1 VGVGLSRV
9 ALIYL
14 TGAVFLMGTAPVAA
28 QGNGRAGAPWTP
40 PGLAKKAGNG
50 TQNTS
55 TRPVESTTTAS
66 ATRLQTFGFWLDTAF
81 VNAPGETWMWVSTSY
96 WRSPSLRE
104 IDAPAIGVN
113 VGVAPRT
120 QVGVSLPYYHLTD
133 QFGFTSHGLG
143 ASYATLKLGLVQD
156 HRVNVSV
163 SPTLEILSWS
173 SPQVGRINA
182 VLPINIQ
189 TFIGNARVY
198 GSTGYFSR
206 GSVFGSGAAEWS
218 PANSLTLT
226 TTLAHSY
233 SVVSDPAS
241 DRLGI
246 SKHRTDASGGMY
258 VSVRPSVV
266 FFASVGRTLSPVTET
281 SGRLSLNG
289 GLTINLAGPAAHT
302 PRVP

>member
-1 VGVGLSRV
+1 LPRR
-9 ALIYL
+9 A
-14 TGAVFLMGTAPVAA
+14 TGALARRGRHQAWRRKPGTVRKTHPHDRSN
-28 QGNGRAGAPWTP
+28 QQQP
-40 PGLAKKAGNG
+40 
-50 TQNTS
+50 
-55 TRPVESTTTAS
+55 AS

-143 ASYATLKLGLVQD
+143 ASYATLKLAVVQD

-182 VLPINIQ
+182 VLPINVQ

-258 VSVRPSVV
+258 VSGAPIRRVLRKRRPDAVARDGDKRPAFIERRTDDQRRGSCRAHASRSV
-266 FFASVGRTLSPVTET
+266 
-281 SGRLSLNG
+281 
-289 GLTINLAGPAAHT
+289 I
-302 PRVP
+302 

>member
-1 VGVGLSRV
+1 VRVGLFR
-9 ALIYL
+9 LGLLCL
-14 TGAVFLMGTAPVAA
+14 TGVVSLIGPASASA
-28 QGNGRAGAPWTP
+28 QGNGRAGWTP
-40 PGLAKKAGNG
+40 PGLAKKAANG
-50 TQNTS
+50 TQNTP
-55 TRPVESTTTAS
+55 TRPVETTTTAS
-66 ATRLQTFGFWLDTAF
+66 GTRLQTFGFWLDTAY
-81 VNAPGETWMWVSTSY
+81 VNAPGETWMWVSTAY

-104 IDAPAIGVN
+104 IDAPSIGLN

-120 QVGVSLPYYHLTD
+120 QVGVSFPFYHLTD
-133 QFGFTSHGLG
+133 QFGITSHGLG
-143 ASYATLKLGLVQD
+143 ASYATLKLALVQEQ
-156 HRVNVSV
+156 RVNVSV

-182 VLPINIQ
+182 VLPINFQ
-189 TFIGNARVY
+189 SFIGSRGRVY

-218 PANSLTLT
+218 PGNRLTLT

-233 SVVSDPAS
+233 SVVSDAIS

-246 SKHRTDASGGMY
+246 SKHRTDASGGLY
-258 VSVRPSVV
+258 LSLRPSVV
-266 FFASVGRTLSPVTET
+266 FFASAGRTLSPVTDT

-289 GLTINLAGPAAHT
+289 GLTINVTGPAEHT